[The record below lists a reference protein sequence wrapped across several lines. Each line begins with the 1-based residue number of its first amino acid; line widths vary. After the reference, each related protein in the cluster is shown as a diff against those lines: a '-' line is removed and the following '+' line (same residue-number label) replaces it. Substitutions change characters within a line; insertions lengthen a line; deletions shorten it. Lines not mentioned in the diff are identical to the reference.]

1 MPITPENAA
10 LFLPILYRWLQNHLK
25 EEVEEPEHRL
35 CHSAIKKLREYIQ
48 LNFPIEEGKLQHG
61 TCFVDMEICTLYLTK
76 DPGKTEALGLSFGN
90 IPALGDYGEKRRVG
104 KKRKGH
110 KGPVLDVGSIWVTD
124 LKKNSPAGK
133 CGKVRLRDEILS
145 LNGQLMVGVD
155 ISGAS
160 YLADQCW
167 NGGFIYLI
175 MLRRIKRKAPLPPSN
190 GNNSNS
196 SSNEPKARPTSE
208 PSGKTAQNGK
218 RTRKFGVITRT
229 PPGGKESKGNKGSKS
244 SSRTEQGNG
253 HCTLMEM
260 DGLRPEASST
270 ESKLE
275 DRLQRAD
282 SPFPAGQYRSRLS
295 DGGILDL
302 TSSELSL
309 QEPDLT
315 DLGNSAD
322 PTGAEG
328 SKENCQTLGG
338 GILKYRSRSQGAA
351 ARLES
356 VGEDDE
362 LTVENGDVNYEI
374 AIKYSRGGRKH
385 SLPQHLD
392 TGTRQEYHIVK
403 KSTRSLSAAQVEYPC
418 RLTQPSII
426 SNIVLMKGQGKGLG
440 FSIVGGQDSARGRM
454 GIFVKTIFPNGAAAA
469 DGRLKEGDELLE
481 VNGESLQGLTHQKAI
496 QTFKQLKKG
505 VVTLTVRT
513 RLRSPS
519 LTPCPMPTLLSRSS
533 LPSSSAS
540 AGPPL
545 PGCEDADVST
555 ANRKGPGPKDRI
567 VMEVTLNKEPGVG
580 LGIGV
585 CCLTLENSLP
595 GIYIHSLAPGSV
607 AKMDGRLSRG
617 DQMLE
622 AYSVSLRH
630 AALSEAY
637 AVLSECGPGPVSL
650 IISRHPNP
658 KVSEQEMDEAI
669 ARTTTQRESK
679 DTSSPHTTG
688 NLPKSPS
695 PSVKSKQAEAS
706 SPLSWTMKRFL
717 EPGSRGSINSE
728 IEFPQYFLQDGA
740 SQLPL
745 SETTITGS
753 SDEEPLRPKS
763 GSSSVDECF
772 PSPGIPATKES
783 GICESP
789 RSGNNSPGPINKQRE
804 NATRHVSFSDSP
816 KGPRTSFQRQR
827 RLAFYDGDA
836 SDEDEFSKQ
845 DGARL
850 QGGPRPKGQ
859 RKAEG
864 NCELAIATSPV
875 QGGATNL
882 EREPGTNLHNDSAVA
897 GFRDSSDSAAEHTTD
912 SPFLPVKSFDYAN
925 VPELHPEHQSL
936 KEFREAQLESKRSPK
951 LEHKAVTRV
960 KSLMSIEY
968 HGIPRQK
975 NEEHS
980 ASDRASGRML
990 PHLQKSETQESPLGQ
1005 SHPEAVTLTRNENEL
1020 FGLDLQIHAIPL
1032 RVVITGLRPG
1042 GVAER
1047 ASMGKLVPGDEILAI
1062 NGDPIHGFSY
1072 EEICE
1077 YVGRLPTSIT
1087 LDIQKAVAATNQCAN
1102 LLVSSE
1108 ADEAVQRNPSN
1119 LMIEEERSFANH
1131 QEPLHGGN
1139 PDYVAEGTTL
1149 PSDAKTSATQAD
1161 SSETSYAQDQEPLH
1175 GGNPDYMAE
1184 GTTLPSDAKTSATQA
1199 DSSETSYAQDQEPL
1213 HGGNPDYVA
1222 EGTTLPS
1229 DAKTSATQADSS
1241 ETSYAQDQEPLH
1253 GGNPDYVAEGTTLP
1267 SDAKTSATQADS
1279 SETSYA
1285 QDQEPLHGGNPDYV
1299 AEGTTLPSDAKTSAT
1314 QADSSETS
1322 YAQDQE
1328 PLHRGNPDY
1337 VAEGTTSPSDA
1348 KTSAIQADSSET
1360 SYAQDTVVPLR
1371 DMDDFL
1377 GKTPS
1382 SDEKDAAK
1390 GLFIGD
1396 RCACEDADGRGEDS
1410 CSHSGTDIIKND
1422 LPGRT
1427 LNDATNTQEILGFS
1441 VLDSINTSK
1450 IFTVNQT
1457 RLSNYSRNFSSLN
1470 KDTLAGMESK
1480 VHTDPKSMY
1489 ATAEDS
1495 SSDTESVAETPRAS
1509 PSQPACD
1516 NPLETHKAVESD
1528 EERVELCCLSSEQ
1541 QQFPQEQLVPPTS
1554 KVFRHPPECSP
1565 SNGVLQTEI
1574 KAEIGSLEESSG
1586 AALLEKPHSPRHF
1599 GTEQVALSTAFP
1611 SPSQVSPSGIDRLDH
1626 SGAVCSVHD
1635 NGPLRGG
1642 QRISMEGKES
1652 LVGACEASKRDAQD
1666 MHLCITKTINGWDCN
1681 LLDKDQPD
1689 KKEPLHTENDLAAD
1703 DGSHAAGCS
1712 SALTKKGTSDSGHLN
1727 KPDSHPVN
1735 CTSQRTVNSPKSPL
1749 LTKSKDLS
1757 KAAAAAAHELP
1768 GKSEKANAS
1777 KCPNVKTQSPG
1788 QCKMSTVVAQSPSS
1802 SKKLHHETRG
1812 IPQKSIAETLSNNQR
1827 NKPGPKLKGLIIKS
1841 KPKTQLDAPSAAP
1854 AKTGSPDSKKSPLP
1868 FQSSPRLL
1876 PKKGTSLHNLATHLE
1891 PPSRSLSMGSR
1902 ILQQDEENKPCL
1914 AVPPE
1919 LPLPLPNGDRSSVK
1933 AKKDKS
1939 ISSLELGDSG
1949 TAENPAEE
1957 KDAEVTDQRGT
1968 SDEYHTRENPSQII
1982 TDSETTVLSN
1992 RTENHGLSTSL
2003 LNRNGREI
2011 KPLGLDNP
2019 EPFKKESSSCLCS
2032 PTQQRQPGQEI
2043 QRTFIE
2049 VRLSSSSF
2057 PPSSLI
2063 PELPLREEEGHTRL
2077 ASQPENNVQNIE
2089 EENNNALKPVTR
2101 TYSVPAQLSNHLR
2114 EDSHVMDSPTHC
2126 VQDILS
2132 NVSCEKHPH
2141 SEMGMLKMVHLS
2153 LMNGTKDGTET
2164 PLSAPKSNH
2173 QELPLTNSSSRIADK
2188 LKTCRRNYY
2197 YYELNWPHDPIS
2209 SFSVKQ
2215 RIKSFENLANFDR
2228 PLVKAIDIPSTSLGS
2243 KLPVGRRLS
2252 GGTSAVS
2259 ASNINDPVQALR
2271 RSLSSHCESETPAP
2285 AQMTKSSTSVALM
2298 QLQQNPS
2305 ENSKDDAHHLEKGER
2320 CGALGGPN
2328 CLMPSTPTVR
2338 RSRASGGHIRH
2349 APLCRS
2355 KIRELRALS
2364 MPDLDKLCSEDFSVE
2379 SAPSHFKTELEVAPA
2394 ARPLGLP
2401 IETES
2406 SLNECP
2412 GPSSLVSASRQH
2424 SKESSPWNSSCGT
2437 PGSASD
2443 DEMLQHDTDPNKTH
2457 SGKSWSI
2464 SLDQLLVST
2473 LDQQKLQS
2481 VLSSVTTKCDLLSLL
2496 REAKAQAESKED
2508 ILFVVLNKEEGSGLG
2523 FSVAGGVDLEQKSI
2537 IVHRVFSKGVASQ
2550 EGIIRRGDHI
2560 LSINGICLAGS
2571 VHGDVLNALHQARLH
2586 KYAVVVI
2593 KKERGGQ
2600 KLSPAR
2606 SETSTP
2612 GRKSLG
2618 TATVGSPAGTNGELG
2633 EAICVELLKTSAGLG
2648 FSLDGGKASISGDRP
2663 LLIKRIFKGGAAEQA
2678 GKLEAGDEI
2687 LAIGG
2692 KSLLGLMHYDAWNL
2706 IKSVPEGPVQLLIR
2720 KHQPPV

>member
-374 AIKYSRGGRKH
+374 AMKYSRGGRKH

-717 EPGSRGSINSE
+717 EPGSRQGSINSE

-1102 LLVSSE
+1102 LLASSE

-1175 GGNPDYMAE
+1175 G
-1184 GTTLPSDAKTSATQA
+1184 
-1199 DSSETSYAQDQEPL
+1199 
-1213 HGGNPDYVA
+1213 
-1222 EGTTLPS
+1222 
-1229 DAKTSATQADSS
+1229 
-1241 ETSYAQDQEPLH
+1241 
-1253 GGNPDYVAEGTTLP
+1253 
-1267 SDAKTSATQADS
+1267 
-1279 SETSYA
+1279 
-1285 QDQEPLHGGNPDYV
+1285 
-1299 AEGTTLPSDAKTSAT
+1299 
-1314 QADSSETS
+1314 
-1322 YAQDQE
+1322 
-1328 PLHRGNPDY
+1328 GNPDY

-2271 RSLSSHCESETPAP
+2271 RSLSSYCESETPAP

-2349 APLCRS
+2349 APLRRS

-2401 IETES
+2401 SETES

-2571 VHGDVLNALHQARLH
+2571 VHGDVLSALHQARLH

>member
-1 MPITPENAA
+1 MPITPENAV

-61 TCFVDMEICTLYLTK
+61 TYFVDMEICTLYLTK

-104 KKRKGH
+104 RKRKGH

-229 PPGGKESKGNKGSKS
+229 PPGGKESKGNKSGKG

-260 DGLRPEASST
+260 DGLHPEASST

-275 DRLQRAD
+275 DRLQKAD
-282 SPFPAGQYRSRLS
+282 SLFPAGQYRSRLS

-315 DLGNSAD
+315 DPDNPAD

-328 SKENCQTLGG
+328 SKENCQSPTLGS

-351 ARLES
+351 TRLES

-374 AIKYSRGGRKH
+374 AMKYSRGGRKH

-403 KSTRSLSAAQVEYPC
+403 KSTRSLSAAQVEYPW

-481 VNGESLQGLTHQKAI
+481 VNGESLQGLTHQEAI

-519 LTPCPMPTLLSRSS
+519 LTPCPTPTLLSRSS
-533 LPSSSAS
+533 SPSSTAS

-545 PGCEDADVST
+545 PGCEDGDVSP

-617 DQMLE
+617 DQILE
-622 AYSVSLRH
+622 ADSVSLRH

-637 AVLSECGPGPVSL
+637 AILSECGPGPVSL

-669 ARTTTQRESK
+669 ARTTQRESK
-679 DTSSPHTTG
+679 DASSPYPTG

-695 PSVKSKQAEAS
+695 PSVKSKQTEAS

-717 EPGSRGSINSE
+717 EPGSRQGSINSE
-728 IEFPQYFLQDGA
+728 TEFSQYFLQDGA
-740 SQLPL
+740 SQLSL

-763 GSSSVDECF
+763 GSSSLDECF

-783 GICESP
+783 GICDSP
-789 RSGNNSPGPINKQRE
+789 SSGNNSPFNKQRE
-804 NATRHVSFSDSP
+804 NTTRHVSFSDSP

-850 QGGPRPKGQ
+850 QRGPKPKGQ

-875 QGGATNL
+875 KGGATNP
-882 EREPGTNLHNDSAVA
+882 ERDPGTNLHNDSAVA
-897 GFRDSSDSAAEHTTD
+897 GFRDPSDSTAEHAAD
-912 SPFLPVKSFDYAN
+912 SPFLPVKSFDYASL
-925 VPELHPEHQSL
+925 PELHPGHLSL

-975 NEEHS
+975 NEDHS
-980 ASDRASGRML
+980 ASSRASGRMI
-990 PHLQKSETQESPLGQ
+990 PHLRKSETQESPLGQ
-1005 SHPEAVTLTRNENEL
+1005 SHPEAVTLTRNENES
-1020 FGLDLQIHAIPL
+1020 FGLDLEIHAIPL

-1042 GVAER
+1042 GAAER

-1062 NGDPIHGFSY
+1062 NGVPIHGFSY
-1072 EEICE
+1072 EEVCQ
-1077 YVGRLPTSIT
+1077 YVRGLPTSIT
-1087 LDIQKAVAATNQCAN
+1087 LDIQKAVAATNRFAN

-1119 LMIEEERSFANH
+1119 ILMIEEERSFANH

-1139 PDYVAEGTTL
+1139 PDYVAEGTAL
-1149 PSDAKTSATQAD
+1149 PSDAKTNAAPAD
-1161 SSETSYAQDQEPLH
+1161 SFESSYAQD
-1175 GGNPDYMAE
+1175 
-1184 GTTLPSDAKTSATQA
+1184 S
-1199 DSSETSYAQDQEPL
+1199 
-1213 HGGNPDYVA
+1213 
-1222 EGTTLPS
+1222 
-1229 DAKTSATQADSS
+1229 
-1241 ETSYAQDQEPLH
+1241 
-1253 GGNPDYVAEGTTLP
+1253 
-1267 SDAKTSATQADS
+1267 
-1279 SETSYA
+1279 
-1285 QDQEPLHGGNPDYV
+1285 
-1299 AEGTTLPSDAKTSAT
+1299 
-1314 QADSSETS
+1314 
-1322 YAQDQE
+1322 
-1328 PLHRGNPDY
+1328 
-1337 VAEGTTSPSDA
+1337 
-1348 KTSAIQADSSET
+1348 
-1360 SYAQDTVVPLR
+1360 TVVPLR
-1371 DMDDFL
+1371 DTDDFL

-1382 SDEKDAAK
+1382 SDEQDAK
-1390 GLFIGD
+1390 CSFIRD
-1396 RCACEDADGRGEDS
+1396 RCAREDADGRGEDS
-1410 CSHSGTDIIKND
+1410 CSHSGADIMKND

-1427 LNDATNTQEILGFS
+1427 LNDATNTQEMLGFS

-1480 VHTDPKSMY
+1480 VNTVPKSMY

-1541 QQFPQEQLVPPTS
+1541 QEFPQEQLVPPTP

-1565 SNGVLQTEI
+1565 SSGVLQTEI
-1574 KAEIGSLEESSG
+1574 KAEIGSLEGSSG
-1586 AALLEKPHSPRHF
+1586 TALLEKPHSPRHF
-1599 GTEQVALSTAFP
+1599 GAEQVAPSTAFP
-1611 SPSQVSPSGIDRLDH
+1611 SSSQVSPSGIDRLDH
-1626 SGAVCSVHD
+1626 SGAVCSFHD
-1635 NGPLRGG
+1635 DGPLRRGE
-1642 QRISMEGKES
+1642 RISMGSKER
-1652 LVGACEASKRDAQD
+1652 LAGACEATKRDAQD
-1666 MHLCITKTINGWDCN
+1666 MHLCMAKTINGWDCN
-1681 LLDKDQPD
+1681 LLDKDQSNM
-1689 KKEPLHTENDLAAD
+1689 KEPLHTENDLAAD
-1703 DGSHAAGCS
+1703 DGSHTAGCN
-1712 SALTKKGTSDSGHLN
+1712 SAPTKKGTSDVSHLN
-1727 KPDSHPVN
+1727 KPDSPPVN

-1757 KAAAAAAHELP
+1757 KAAAAHELP

-1777 KCPNVKTQSPG
+1777 KCPNVKIQSSG
-1788 QCKMSTVVAQSPSS
+1788 QCKVSTVVPHSPSS

-1841 KPKTQLDAPSAAP
+1841 KSKTQSDAPSAAP
-1854 AKTGSPDSKKSPLP
+1854 AKTGSPDPKKASLP

-1902 ILQQDEENKPCL
+1902 ILQQDEENKPCS

-1919 LPLPLPNGDRSSVK
+1919 SPLPLSNGDRSSVK
-1933 AKKDKS
+1933 ARKDKPM
-1939 ISSLELGDSG
+1939 SSLELGDSG
-1949 TAENPAEE
+1949 TEENPAEE
-1957 KDAEVTDQRGT
+1957 KDAEVTGQVVLNNDTRGT
-1968 SDEYHTRENPSQII
+1968 SDQHHTRENPSQIN
-1982 TDSETTVLSN
+1982 TDSETTLLSN
-1992 RTENHGLSTSL
+1992 RTENRGL
-2003 LNRNGREI
+2003 LNHDGCEI
-2011 KPLGLDNP
+2011 KPSGLDNP
-2019 EPFKKESSSCLCS
+2019 EPFKKESSSLLCS
-2032 PTQQRQPGQEI
+2032 PTQQPQPGQEI

-2057 PPSSLI
+2057 PPPSLV
-2063 PELPLREEEGHTRL
+2063 PELPLEKEEGHARF
-2077 ASQPENNVQNIE
+2077 ASKPESNVQNIRQSTAE
-2089 EENNNALKPVTR
+2089 EENMHNALKPVTR
-2101 TYSVPAQLSNHLR
+2101 TYSVPTQLSNHLR

-2132 NVSCEKHPH
+2132 NVSGEKYPP
-2141 SEMGMLKMVHLS
+2141 SELGMLKIVHLS
-2153 LMNGTKDGTET
+2153 LMNGTKDGIET
-2164 PLSAPKSNH
+2164 PHSAPKSNS
-2173 QELPLTNSSSRIADK
+2173 QELPSTNSSSSRIADK

-2197 YYELNWPHDPIS
+2197 YYELNWPHDPVS

-2228 PLVKAIDIPSTSLGS
+2228 PLVKAIDIHSTSFGS
-2243 KLPVGRRLS
+2243 KLPIGRRLS

-2271 RSLSSHCESETPAP
+2271 RSLSSYCESETPAP
-2285 AQMTKSSTSVALM
+2285 AHMTKSSTSAALM
-2298 QLQQNPS
+2298 QLPQNPS
-2305 ENSKDDAHHLEKGER
+2305 ENSKEDAYCLEKGER
-2320 CGALGGPN
+2320 CGALAGPN
-2328 CLMPSTPTVR
+2328 CLPPSTPTVR

-2349 APLCRS
+2349 APLSRS

-2412 GPSSLVSASRQH
+2412 GLSSLVSASRQH
-2424 SKESSPWNSSCGT
+2424 SKDSSPWNSSCGT

-2443 DEMLQHDTDPNKTH
+2443 DEVLQHDADPNKTH

-2481 VLSSVTTKCDLLSLL
+2481 VLSSVTTKCDLPSLL

-2508 ILFVVLNKEEGSGLG
+2508 VLFVVLNKEEGSGLG

-2593 KKERGGQ
+2593 KKERGGE
-2600 KLSPAR
+2600 KLSPAG

-2612 GRKSLG
+2612 GRKSLV
-2618 TATVGSPAGTNGELG
+2618 TATVGRATGTNGELG

-2692 KSLLGLMHYDAWNL
+2692 KSLLGLMHYDAWNI

>member
-1 MPITPENAA
+1 MPITPENAV

-104 KKRKGH
+104 RKRKGH

-229 PPGGKESKGNKGSKS
+229 PPGGKESKGNKSGKG

-260 DGLRPEASST
+260 DGLHPEASST

-275 DRLQRAD
+275 DRLQKAD

-315 DLGNSAD
+315 DPDNPAD

-328 SKENCQTLGG
+328 SKENCQSPTLGS

-351 ARLES
+351 TRLES

-374 AIKYSRGGRKH
+374 AMKYSRGGRKH

-403 KSTRSLSAAQVEYPC
+403 KSTRSLSAAQVEYPW

-481 VNGESLQGLTHQKAI
+481 VNGESLQGLTHQEAI

-519 LTPCPMPTLLSRSS
+519 LTPCPTPTLLSRSS
-533 LPSSSAS
+533 SPSSTAS

-545 PGCEDADVST
+545 PGCEDGDVSP

-617 DQMLE
+617 DQILE
-622 AYSVSLRH
+622 ADSVSLRH

-637 AVLSECGPGPVSL
+637 AILSECGPGPVSL

-669 ARTTTQRESK
+669 ARTTQRESK
-679 DTSSPHTTG
+679 DASSPHTTG

-695 PSVKSKQAEAS
+695 PSVKSKQTEAS

-728 IEFPQYFLQDGA
+728 TEFSQYFLQDGA
-740 SQLPL
+740 SQLSL

-763 GSSSVDECF
+763 GSSSLDECF

-783 GICESP
+783 GICDSP
-789 RSGNNSPGPINKQRE
+789 SSGNNSPGPFNKQRE
-804 NATRHVSFSDSP
+804 NTTRHVSFSDSP

-850 QGGPRPKGQ
+850 QRGPRPKGQ

-875 QGGATNL
+875 KGGATNP
-882 EREPGTNLHNDSAVA
+882 ERDPGTNLHNDSAVA
-897 GFRDSSDSAAEHTTD
+897 GFRDLSDNAAEQAAD
-912 SPFLPVKSFDYAN
+912 SPFLPVKSFDYASL
-925 VPELHPEHQSL
+925 PELHPGHLSL

-975 NEEHS
+975 NEDHS
-980 ASDRASGRML
+980 ASSRASGRMI
-990 PHLQKSETQESPLGQ
+990 PHLRKSETQESPLGQ
-1005 SHPEAVTLTRNENEL
+1005 SHPEAVTLTRNENES
-1020 FGLDLQIHAIPL
+1020 FGLDLEIHAIPL

-1042 GVAER
+1042 GAAER
-1047 ASMGKLVPGDEILAI
+1047 ASMGKLAPGDEILAI
-1062 NGDPIHGFSY
+1062 NGVPIHGFSY
-1072 EEICE
+1072 EEVCQ
-1077 YVGRLPTSIT
+1077 YVRGLPTSIT
-1087 LDIQKAVAATNQCAN
+1087 LDIQKAVAATNRFAN

-1119 LMIEEERSFANH
+1119 ILMIEEERSFANH

-1139 PDYVAEGTTL
+1139 PDYVAEGTAL
-1149 PSDAKTSATQAD
+1149 PSDAKTNAAPAD
-1161 SSETSYAQDQEPLH
+1161 SFESSYAQD
-1175 GGNPDYMAE
+1175 
-1184 GTTLPSDAKTSATQA
+1184 S
-1199 DSSETSYAQDQEPL
+1199 
-1213 HGGNPDYVA
+1213 
-1222 EGTTLPS
+1222 
-1229 DAKTSATQADSS
+1229 
-1241 ETSYAQDQEPLH
+1241 
-1253 GGNPDYVAEGTTLP
+1253 
-1267 SDAKTSATQADS
+1267 
-1279 SETSYA
+1279 
-1285 QDQEPLHGGNPDYV
+1285 
-1299 AEGTTLPSDAKTSAT
+1299 
-1314 QADSSETS
+1314 
-1322 YAQDQE
+1322 
-1328 PLHRGNPDY
+1328 
-1337 VAEGTTSPSDA
+1337 
-1348 KTSAIQADSSET
+1348 
-1360 SYAQDTVVPLR
+1360 TVVPLR
-1371 DMDDFL
+1371 DTDDFL

-1382 SDEKDAAK
+1382 SDEKDAK
-1390 GLFIGD
+1390 CSFIRD
-1396 RCACEDADGRGEDS
+1396 RCVREDADGRGEDS
-1410 CSHSGTDIIKND
+1410 CSHSGADIMKND
-1422 LPGRT
+1422 LPGRA

-1480 VHTDPKSMY
+1480 VNTVPKSMY

-1509 PSQPACD
+1509 PSQPTCD

-1541 QQFPQEQLVPPTS
+1541 QQFPQEQLVPPTP
-1554 KVFRHPPECSP
+1554 KVFRHPPERSP

-1574 KAEIGSLEESSG
+1574 QAEIGSLEGSSG
-1586 AALLEKPHSPRHF
+1586 TALLEKPHSPRHF
-1599 GTEQVALSTAFP
+1599 GAEQVAPSTAFP

-1626 SGAVCSVHD
+1626 SSAVCSFHD
-1635 NGPLRGG
+1635 DGPLRRGE
-1642 QRISMEGKES
+1642 RISMESKER
-1652 LVGACEASKRDAQD
+1652 LAGACEATKRDAQD
-1666 MHLCITKTINGWDCN
+1666 MHLCMTKTINGWDCN
-1681 LLDKDQPD
+1681 LLDKDQSNM
-1689 KKEPLHTENDLAAD
+1689 KEPLHTENNLAAD
-1703 DGSHAAGCS
+1703 DGSHTAGCN
-1712 SALTKKGTSDSGHLN
+1712 SAPTKKGTGDSGHLN
-1727 KPDSHPVN
+1727 KPDSPPVN

-1757 KAAAAAAHELP
+1757 KAAAAHELP

-1777 KCPNVKTQSPG
+1777 KCPNVKIQSSG
-1788 QCKMSTVVAQSPSS
+1788 QCKVSTVVPHSPSS

-1841 KPKTQLDAPSAAP
+1841 KSKTQSDVPSAAP
-1854 AKTGSPDSKKSPLP
+1854 AKTGSPDPKKASLP

-1902 ILQQDEENKPCL
+1902 ILQQDEENKPCS

-1919 LPLPLPNGDRSSVK
+1919 SPLPLSNGDRSSVK
-1933 AKKDKS
+1933 ARKDKP

-1957 KDAEVTDQRGT
+1957 KDAEVTGQVVLNNDTRGT
-1968 SDEYHTRENPSQII
+1968 SDQHHTRENPSQIN
-1982 TDSETTVLSN
+1982 TDSETTLLSN
-1992 RTENHGLSTSL
+1992 RTENRGL
-2003 LNRNGREI
+2003 LNRDGCEI
-2011 KPLGLDNP
+2011 KLSGLDNP
-2019 EPFKKESSSCLCS
+2019 EPFKKESLSLLCS
-2032 PTQQRQPGQEI
+2032 PTQQPQPGQEI

-2057 PPSSLI
+2057 PPPSLV
-2063 PELPLREEEGHTRL
+2063 PELPLEKEEGHARL
-2077 ASQPENNVQNIE
+2077 ASKPESNVQNIRQSTVE
-2089 EENNNALKPVTR
+2089 EENMHNALKPVTR
-2101 TYSVPAQLSNHLR
+2101 TYSVPTQLSNHLR

-2132 NVSCEKHPH
+2132 NVSGEKYPH
-2141 SEMGMLKMVHLS
+2141 SELGMLKIVHLS
-2153 LMNGTKDGTET
+2153 LMNGTKDGIET
-2164 PLSAPKSNH
+2164 PHSAPKSNS
-2173 QELPLTNSSSRIADK
+2173 QELPSTNSSSSRIADK

-2197 YYELNWPHDPIS
+2197 YYELNWPHDPVS

-2228 PLVKAIDIPSTSLGS
+2228 PLVKAIDIHSTSFGS
-2243 KLPVGRRLS
+2243 KLPIGRRLS

-2271 RSLSSHCESETPAP
+2271 RSLSSYCESETPAP
-2285 AQMTKSSTSVALM
+2285 AQMTKSSTSAALM
-2298 QLQQNPS
+2298 QLPQNPS
-2305 ENSKDDAHHLEKGER
+2305 ENSRDDAHRLEKGER

-2328 CLMPSTPTVR
+2328 CLPPSTPTVR

-2349 APLCRS
+2349 APLSRS

-2394 ARPLGLP
+2394 ARPLGFP

-2412 GPSSLVSASRQH
+2412 GLSSLVSASRQH

-2443 DEMLQHDTDPNKTH
+2443 DEVLQHDADPNKTH

-2481 VLSSVTTKCDLLSLL
+2481 VLSSVTTKCDLPSLL

-2508 ILFVVLNKEEGSGLG
+2508 VLFVVLNKEEGSGLG

-2571 VHGDVLNALHQARLH
+2571 VHGDVLNAVHQARLH

-2593 KKERGGQ
+2593 KKERGGE
-2600 KLSPAR
+2600 KLSPAG

-2612 GRKSLG
+2612 GRKSLV
-2618 TATVGSPAGTNGELG
+2618 TATVGRATGTNGELG

-2692 KSLLGLMHYDAWNL
+2692 KSLLGLMHYDAWNI

>member
-1 MPITPENAA
+1 MPITPENAV

-104 KKRKGH
+104 RKRKGH

-229 PPGGKESKGNKGSKS
+229 PPGGKESKGNKSGKG

-260 DGLRPEASST
+260 DGLHPEASST

-275 DRLQRAD
+275 DRLQKAD

-309 QEPDLT
+309 QREGCRIWKMTMMKGTDGLGIQITGGRGSKRSPHAIIIARVEEGGSAHRDGRLKVGDELLMINGHSLVGLSHQDAVALLRSAEGLVYLVVASREGAEEDFLSYPSTSLPDLISTCSAQDATPWT
-315 DLGNSAD
+315 DN
-322 PTGAEG
+322 
-328 SKENCQTLGG
+328 KENEEPEEEEEEDKGKTLVPEV
-338 GILKYRSRSQGAA
+338 LEPVRAA
-351 ARLES
+351 TRLES

-374 AIKYSRGGRKH
+374 AMKYSRGGRKH

-403 KSTRSLSAAQVEYPC
+403 KSTRSLSAAQVEYPW

-481 VNGESLQGLTHQKAI
+481 VNGESLQGLTHQEAI

-519 LTPCPMPTLLSRSS
+519 LTPCPTPTLLSRSS
-533 LPSSSAS
+533 SPSSTAS

-545 PGCEDADVST
+545 PGCEDGDVSP

-617 DQMLE
+617 DQILE
-622 AYSVSLRH
+622 ADSVSLRH

-637 AVLSECGPGPVSL
+637 AILSECGPGPVSL

-658 KVSEQEMDEAI
+658 KVRRHAAWAI
-669 ARTTTQRESK
+669 TV
-679 DTSSPHTTG
+679 PH
-688 NLPKSPS
+688 LYYP
-695 PSVKSKQAEAS
+695 Q
-706 SPLSWTMKRFL
+706 M
-717 EPGSRGSINSE
+717 SE
-728 IEFPQYFLQDGA
+728 IGAHLQNHN
-740 SQLPL
+740 LMH
-745 SETTITGS
+745 S
-753 SDEEPLRPKS
+753 SL
-763 GSSSVDECF
+763 
-772 PSPGIPATKES
+772 ATKES
-783 GICESP
+783 GICDSP
-789 RSGNNSPGPINKQRE
+789 SSGNNSPGPFNKQRE
-804 NATRHVSFSDSP
+804 NTTRHVSFSDSP

-850 QGGPRPKGQ
+850 QRGPRPKGQ

-875 QGGATNL
+875 KGGATNP
-882 EREPGTNLHNDSAVA
+882 ERDPGTNLHNDSAVA
-897 GFRDSSDSAAEHTTD
+897 GFRDLSDNAAEQAAD
-912 SPFLPVKSFDYAN
+912 SPFLPVKSFDYASL
-925 VPELHPEHQSL
+925 PELHPGHLSL

-975 NEEHS
+975 NEDHS
-980 ASDRASGRML
+980 ASSR
-990 PHLQKSETQESPLGQ
+990 
-1005 SHPEAVTLTRNENEL
+1005 SHPEAVTLTRNENES
-1020 FGLDLQIHAIPL
+1020 FGLDLEIHAIPL

-1042 GVAER
+1042 GAAER
-1047 ASMGKLVPGDEILAI
+1047 VLALNFPCFLHFLIGYCVKPSTIL
-1062 NGDPIHGFSY
+1062 
-1072 EEICE
+1072 
-1077 YVGRLPTSIT
+1077 
-1087 LDIQKAVAATNQCAN
+1087 Q
-1102 LLVSSE
+1102 
-1108 ADEAVQRNPSN
+1108 
-1119 LMIEEERSFANH
+1119 SFANH

-1139 PDYVAEGTTL
+1139 PDYVAEGTAL
-1149 PSDAKTSATQAD
+1149 PSDAKTNAAPAD
-1161 SSETSYAQDQEPLH
+1161 SFESSYAQD
-1175 GGNPDYMAE
+1175 
-1184 GTTLPSDAKTSATQA
+1184 S
-1199 DSSETSYAQDQEPL
+1199 
-1213 HGGNPDYVA
+1213 
-1222 EGTTLPS
+1222 
-1229 DAKTSATQADSS
+1229 
-1241 ETSYAQDQEPLH
+1241 
-1253 GGNPDYVAEGTTLP
+1253 
-1267 SDAKTSATQADS
+1267 
-1279 SETSYA
+1279 
-1285 QDQEPLHGGNPDYV
+1285 
-1299 AEGTTLPSDAKTSAT
+1299 
-1314 QADSSETS
+1314 
-1322 YAQDQE
+1322 
-1328 PLHRGNPDY
+1328 
-1337 VAEGTTSPSDA
+1337 
-1348 KTSAIQADSSET
+1348 
-1360 SYAQDTVVPLR
+1360 TVVPLR
-1371 DMDDFL
+1371 DTDDFL

-1382 SDEKDAAK
+1382 SDEKDAK
-1390 GLFIGD
+1390 CSFIRD
-1396 RCACEDADGRGEDS
+1396 RCVREDADGRGEDS
-1410 CSHSGTDIIKND
+1410 CSHSGADIMKND
-1422 LPGRT
+1422 LPGRA

-1480 VHTDPKSMY
+1480 VNTVPKSMY

-1509 PSQPACD
+1509 PSQPTCD

-1541 QQFPQEQLVPPTS
+1541 QQFPQEQLVPPTP
-1554 KVFRHPPECSP
+1554 KVFRHPPERSP

-1574 KAEIGSLEESSG
+1574 QAEIGSLEGSSG
-1586 AALLEKPHSPRHF
+1586 TALLEKPHSPRHF
-1599 GTEQVALSTAFP
+1599 GAEQVAPSTAFP

-1626 SGAVCSVHD
+1626 SSAVCSFHD
-1635 NGPLRGG
+1635 DGPLRRGE
-1642 QRISMEGKES
+1642 RISMESKER
-1652 LVGACEASKRDAQD
+1652 LAGACEATKRDAQD
-1666 MHLCITKTINGWDCN
+1666 MHLCMTKTINGWDCN
-1681 LLDKDQPD
+1681 LLDKDQSNM
-1689 KKEPLHTENDLAAD
+1689 KEPLHTENNLAAD
-1703 DGSHAAGCS
+1703 DGSHTAGCN
-1712 SALTKKGTSDSGHLN
+1712 SAPTKKGTGDSGHLN
-1727 KPDSHPVN
+1727 KPDSPPVN

-1757 KAAAAAAHELP
+1757 KAAAAHELP

-1777 KCPNVKTQSPG
+1777 KCPNVKIQSSG
-1788 QCKMSTVVAQSPSS
+1788 QCKVSTVVPHSPSS

-1841 KPKTQLDAPSAAP
+1841 KSKTQSDVPSAAP
-1854 AKTGSPDSKKSPLP
+1854 AKTGSPDPKKASLP

-1902 ILQQDEENKPCL
+1902 ILQQDEENKPCS

-1919 LPLPLPNGDRSSVK
+1919 SPLPLSNGDRSSVK
-1933 AKKDKS
+1933 ARKDKP

-1957 KDAEVTDQRGT
+1957 KDAEVTGQVVLNNDTRGT
-1968 SDEYHTRENPSQII
+1968 SDQHHTRENPSQIN
-1982 TDSETTVLSN
+1982 TDSETTLLSN
-1992 RTENHGLSTSL
+1992 RTENRGL
-2003 LNRNGREI
+2003 LNRDGCEI
-2011 KPLGLDNP
+2011 KLSGLDNP
-2019 EPFKKESSSCLCS
+2019 EPFKKESLSLLCS
-2032 PTQQRQPGQEI
+2032 PTQQPQPGQEI

-2057 PPSSLI
+2057 PPPSLV
-2063 PELPLREEEGHTRL
+2063 PELPLEKEEGHARL
-2077 ASQPENNVQNIE
+2077 ASKPESNVQNIRQSTVE
-2089 EENNNALKPVTR
+2089 EENMHNALKPVTR
-2101 TYSVPAQLSNHLR
+2101 TYSVPTQLSNHLR

-2132 NVSCEKHPH
+2132 NVSGEKYPH
-2141 SEMGMLKMVHLS
+2141 SELGMLKIVHLS
-2153 LMNGTKDGTET
+2153 LMNGTKDGIET
-2164 PLSAPKSNH
+2164 PHSAPKSNS
-2173 QELPLTNSSSRIADK
+2173 QELPSTNSSSSRIADK

-2197 YYELNWPHDPIS
+2197 YYELNWPHDPVS

-2228 PLVKAIDIPSTSLGS
+2228 PLVKAIDIHSTSFGS
-2243 KLPVGRRLS
+2243 KLPIGRRLS

-2271 RSLSSHCESETPAP
+2271 RSLSSYCESETPAP
-2285 AQMTKSSTSVALM
+2285 AQMTKSSTSAALM
-2298 QLQQNPS
+2298 QLPQNPS
-2305 ENSKDDAHHLEKGER
+2305 ENSRDDAHRLEKGER

-2328 CLMPSTPTVR
+2328 CLPPSTPTVR

-2349 APLCRS
+2349 APLSRS

-2394 ARPLGLP
+2394 ARPLGFP

-2412 GPSSLVSASRQH
+2412 GLSSLVSASRQH

-2443 DEMLQHDTDPNKTH
+2443 DEVLQHDADPNKTH

-2481 VLSSVTTKCDLLSLL
+2481 VLSSVTTKCDLPSLL

-2508 ILFVVLNKEEGSGLG
+2508 VLFVVLNKEEGSGLG

-2571 VHGDVLNALHQARLH
+2571 VHGDVLNAVHQARLH

-2593 KKERGGQ
+2593 KKERGGE
-2600 KLSPAR
+2600 KLSPAG

-2612 GRKSLG
+2612 GRKSLV
-2618 TATVGSPAGTNGELG
+2618 TATVGRATGTNGELG

-2692 KSLLGLMHYDAWNL
+2692 KSLLGLMHYDAWNI

>member
-309 QEPDLT
+309 QEGAEEDFLSYPSTSLPDLISTCSAQDAAPWTDNKENEEPEEEEEEEDKGKILVPEVLEPEPDLT

-374 AIKYSRGGRKH
+374 AMKYSRGGRKH

-717 EPGSRGSINSE
+717 EPGSRQGSINSE

-1102 LLVSSE
+1102 LLASSE

-1175 GGNPDYMAE
+1175 G
-1184 GTTLPSDAKTSATQA
+1184 
-1199 DSSETSYAQDQEPL
+1199 
-1213 HGGNPDYVA
+1213 
-1222 EGTTLPS
+1222 
-1229 DAKTSATQADSS
+1229 
-1241 ETSYAQDQEPLH
+1241 
-1253 GGNPDYVAEGTTLP
+1253 
-1267 SDAKTSATQADS
+1267 
-1279 SETSYA
+1279 
-1285 QDQEPLHGGNPDYV
+1285 
-1299 AEGTTLPSDAKTSAT
+1299 
-1314 QADSSETS
+1314 
-1322 YAQDQE
+1322 
-1328 PLHRGNPDY
+1328 GNPDY

-2271 RSLSSHCESETPAP
+2271 RSLSSYCESETPAP

-2349 APLCRS
+2349 APLRRS

-2401 IETES
+2401 SETES

-2571 VHGDVLNALHQARLH
+2571 VHGDVLSALHQARLH

>member
-1 MPITPENAA
+1 MPITPENAV

-61 TCFVDMEICTLYLTK
+61 TYFVDMEICTLYLTK

-104 KKRKGH
+104 RKRKGH

-229 PPGGKESKGNKGSKS
+229 PPGGKESKGNKSGKG

-260 DGLRPEASST
+260 DGLHPEASST

-275 DRLQRAD
+275 DRLQKAD
-282 SPFPAGQYRSRLS
+282 SLFPAGQYRSRLS

-309 QEPDLT
+309 QREGCRIWKMTMMKGTDGLGIQITGGRGSKRSPHAIIIARVEEGGSAHRDGRLKVGDELLMINGHSLVGLSHQDAVALLRSAEGLVYLVVASREGAEEDFLSYPSTSLPDLISTCSAQDATPWTDNKENEEPEEEEEEDKGKTLVPEVLEPEPDLT
-315 DLGNSAD
+315 DPDNPAD

-328 SKENCQTLGG
+328 SKENCQSPTLGS

-351 ARLES
+351 TRLES

-374 AIKYSRGGRKH
+374 AMKYSRGGRKH

-403 KSTRSLSAAQVEYPC
+403 KSTRSLSAAQVEYPW

-481 VNGESLQGLTHQKAI
+481 VNGESLQGLTHQEAI

-519 LTPCPMPTLLSRSS
+519 LTPCPTPTLLSRSS
-533 LPSSSAS
+533 SPSSTAS

-545 PGCEDADVST
+545 PGCEDGDVSP

-617 DQMLE
+617 DQILE
-622 AYSVSLRH
+622 ADSVSLRH

-637 AVLSECGPGPVSL
+637 AILSECGPGPVSL

-669 ARTTTQRESK
+669 ARTTQRESK
-679 DTSSPHTTG
+679 DASSPYPTG

-695 PSVKSKQAEAS
+695 PSVKSKQTEAS

-728 IEFPQYFLQDGA
+728 TEFSQYFLQDGA
-740 SQLPL
+740 SQLSL

-763 GSSSVDECF
+763 GSSSLDECF

-783 GICESP
+783 GICDSP
-789 RSGNNSPGPINKQRE
+789 SSGNNSPFNKQRE
-804 NATRHVSFSDSP
+804 NTTRHVSFSDSP

-850 QGGPRPKGQ
+850 QRGPKPKGQ

-875 QGGATNL
+875 KGGATNP
-882 EREPGTNLHNDSAVA
+882 ERDPGTNLHNDSAVA
-897 GFRDSSDSAAEHTTD
+897 GFRDPSDSTAEHAAD
-912 SPFLPVKSFDYAN
+912 SPFLPVKSFDYASL
-925 VPELHPEHQSL
+925 PELHPGHLSL

-975 NEEHS
+975 NEDHS
-980 ASDRASGRML
+980 ASSRASGRMI
-990 PHLQKSETQESPLGQ
+990 PHLRKSETQESPLGQ
-1005 SHPEAVTLTRNENEL
+1005 SHPEAVTLTRNENES
-1020 FGLDLQIHAIPL
+1020 FGLDLEIHAIPL

-1042 GVAER
+1042 GAAER

-1062 NGDPIHGFSY
+1062 NGVPIHGFSY
-1072 EEICE
+1072 EEVCQ
-1077 YVGRLPTSIT
+1077 YVRGLPTSIT
-1087 LDIQKAVAATNQCAN
+1087 LDIQKAVAATNRFAN

-1119 LMIEEERSFANH
+1119 ILMIEEERSFANH

-1139 PDYVAEGTTL
+1139 PDYVAEGTAL
-1149 PSDAKTSATQAD
+1149 PSDAKTNAAPAD
-1161 SSETSYAQDQEPLH
+1161 SFESSYAQD
-1175 GGNPDYMAE
+1175 
-1184 GTTLPSDAKTSATQA
+1184 S
-1199 DSSETSYAQDQEPL
+1199 
-1213 HGGNPDYVA
+1213 
-1222 EGTTLPS
+1222 
-1229 DAKTSATQADSS
+1229 
-1241 ETSYAQDQEPLH
+1241 
-1253 GGNPDYVAEGTTLP
+1253 
-1267 SDAKTSATQADS
+1267 
-1279 SETSYA
+1279 
-1285 QDQEPLHGGNPDYV
+1285 
-1299 AEGTTLPSDAKTSAT
+1299 
-1314 QADSSETS
+1314 
-1322 YAQDQE
+1322 
-1328 PLHRGNPDY
+1328 
-1337 VAEGTTSPSDA
+1337 
-1348 KTSAIQADSSET
+1348 
-1360 SYAQDTVVPLR
+1360 TVVPLR
-1371 DMDDFL
+1371 DTDDFL

-1382 SDEKDAAK
+1382 SDEQDAK
-1390 GLFIGD
+1390 CSFIRD
-1396 RCACEDADGRGEDS
+1396 RCAREDADGRGEDS
-1410 CSHSGTDIIKND
+1410 CSHSGADIMKND

-1427 LNDATNTQEILGFS
+1427 LNDATNTQEMLGFS

-1480 VHTDPKSMY
+1480 VNTVPKSMY

-1541 QQFPQEQLVPPTS
+1541 QEFPQEQLVPPTP

-1565 SNGVLQTEI
+1565 SSGVLQTEI
-1574 KAEIGSLEESSG
+1574 KAEIGSLEGSSG
-1586 AALLEKPHSPRHF
+1586 TALLEKPHSPRHF
-1599 GTEQVALSTAFP
+1599 GAEQVAPSTAFP
-1611 SPSQVSPSGIDRLDH
+1611 SSSQVSPSGIDRLDH
-1626 SGAVCSVHD
+1626 SGAVCSFHD
-1635 NGPLRGG
+1635 DGPLRRGE
-1642 QRISMEGKES
+1642 RISMGSKER
-1652 LVGACEASKRDAQD
+1652 LAGACEATKRDAQD
-1666 MHLCITKTINGWDCN
+1666 MHLCMAKTINGWDCN
-1681 LLDKDQPD
+1681 LLDKDQSNM
-1689 KKEPLHTENDLAAD
+1689 KEPLHTENDLAAD
-1703 DGSHAAGCS
+1703 DGSHTAGCN
-1712 SALTKKGTSDSGHLN
+1712 SAPTKKGTSDVSHLN
-1727 KPDSHPVN
+1727 KPDSPPVN

-1757 KAAAAAAHELP
+1757 KAAAAHELP

-1777 KCPNVKTQSPG
+1777 KCPNVKIQSSG
-1788 QCKMSTVVAQSPSS
+1788 QCKVSTVVPHSPSS

-1841 KPKTQLDAPSAAP
+1841 KSKTQSDAPSAAP
-1854 AKTGSPDSKKSPLP
+1854 AKTGSPDPKKASLP

-1902 ILQQDEENKPCL
+1902 ILQQDEENKPCS

-1919 LPLPLPNGDRSSVK
+1919 SPLPLSNGDRSSVK
-1933 AKKDKS
+1933 ARKDKPM
-1939 ISSLELGDSG
+1939 SSLELGDSG
-1949 TAENPAEE
+1949 TEENPAEE
-1957 KDAEVTDQRGT
+1957 KDAEVTGQVVLNNDTRGT
-1968 SDEYHTRENPSQII
+1968 SDQHHTRENPSQIN
-1982 TDSETTVLSN
+1982 TDSETTLLSN
-1992 RTENHGLSTSL
+1992 RTENRGL
-2003 LNRNGREI
+2003 LNHDGCEI
-2011 KPLGLDNP
+2011 KPSGLDNP
-2019 EPFKKESSSCLCS
+2019 EPFKKESSSLLCS
-2032 PTQQRQPGQEI
+2032 PTQQPQPGQEI

-2057 PPSSLI
+2057 PPPSLV
-2063 PELPLREEEGHTRL
+2063 PELPLEKEEGHARF
-2077 ASQPENNVQNIE
+2077 ASKPESNVQNIRQSTAE
-2089 EENNNALKPVTR
+2089 EENMHNALKPVTR
-2101 TYSVPAQLSNHLR
+2101 TYSVPTQLSNHLR

-2132 NVSCEKHPH
+2132 NVSGEKYPP
-2141 SEMGMLKMVHLS
+2141 SELGMLKIVHLS
-2153 LMNGTKDGTET
+2153 LMNGTKDGIET
-2164 PLSAPKSNH
+2164 PHSAPKSNS
-2173 QELPLTNSSSRIADK
+2173 QELPSTNSSSSRIADK

-2197 YYELNWPHDPIS
+2197 YYELNWPHDPVS

-2228 PLVKAIDIPSTSLGS
+2228 PLVKAIDIHSTSFGS
-2243 KLPVGRRLS
+2243 KLPIGRRLS

-2271 RSLSSHCESETPAP
+2271 RSLSSYCESETPAP
-2285 AQMTKSSTSVALM
+2285 AHMTKSSTSAALM
-2298 QLQQNPS
+2298 QLPQNPS
-2305 ENSKDDAHHLEKGER
+2305 ENSKEDAYCLEKGER
-2320 CGALGGPN
+2320 CGALAGPN
-2328 CLMPSTPTVR
+2328 CLPPSTPTVR

-2349 APLCRS
+2349 APLSRS

-2412 GPSSLVSASRQH
+2412 GLSSLVSASRQH
-2424 SKESSPWNSSCGT
+2424 SKDSSPWNSSCGT

-2443 DEMLQHDTDPNKTH
+2443 DEVLQHDADPNKTH

-2481 VLSSVTTKCDLLSLL
+2481 VLSSVTTKCDLPSLL

-2508 ILFVVLNKEEGSGLG
+2508 VLFVVLNKEEGSGLG

-2593 KKERGGQ
+2593 KKERGGE
-2600 KLSPAR
+2600 KLSPAG

-2612 GRKSLG
+2612 GRKSLV
-2618 TATVGSPAGTNGELG
+2618 TATVGRATGTNGELG

-2692 KSLLGLMHYDAWNL
+2692 KSLLGLMHYDAWNI

>member
-1 MPITPENAA
+1 MPITPENAV

-25 EEVEEPEHRL
+25 EGVEEPEHRL

-196 SSNEPKARPTSE
+196 SNEPKARPTSE

-229 PPGGKESKGNKGSKS
+229 PPGGKEGKGNKGGKG

-260 DGLRPEASST
+260 DGLHPEASST

-275 DRLQRAD
+275 DRLQKAD

-309 QEPDLT
+309 QEGAEEDFLSYPSTSLPDLISTCSAQDAAPWTDNKENEEPEEEEEEDKGKTLVPEVLEPEPDLT
-315 DLGNSAD
+315 DPDNPAD

-328 SKENCQTLGG
+328 SKENCQSPTLGG

-351 ARLES
+351 TRLES

-362 LTVENGDVNYEI
+362 LTVENGDVNFEI
-374 AIKYSRGGRKH
+374 AMKYSRGGRKH

-403 KSTRSLSAAQVEYPC
+403 KSTRSLSAAQVEYPW

-481 VNGESLQGLTHQKAI
+481 VNGESLQGLTHQEAI

-519 LTPCPMPTLLSRSS
+519 LTPCPTPTLLSRSS
-533 LPSSSAS
+533 SPSSTAS

-545 PGCEDADVST
+545 PGCEDGDVAP

-617 DQMLE
+617 DQILE
-622 AYSVSLRH
+622 ADSVSLRH

-637 AVLSECGPGPVSL
+637 AILSECGPGPVSL

-669 ARTTTQRESK
+669 ARTTQRESK
-679 DTSSPHTTG
+679 DASSPHTTG

-695 PSVKSKQAEAS
+695 PSVKSKQTEAS

-728 IEFPQYFLQDGA
+728 TEFSQYFLQDGA
-740 SQLPL
+740 SQLSL

-763 GSSSVDECF
+763 GSSSLDECF

-783 GICESP
+783 GICDSP
-789 RSGNNSPGPINKQRE
+789 SSGNNSPGPFNKQRD

-850 QGGPRPKGQ
+850 QRGPRPKGQ

-875 QGGATNL
+875 KGGATNP

-897 GFRDSSDSAAEHTTD
+897 GFRDSSDIAAEHAAD
-912 SPFLPVKSFDYAN
+912 SPFLPVKSFDYTN
-925 VPELHPEHQSL
+925 VPELHPGHLSL

-980 ASDRASGRML
+980 ASNRASGRML
-990 PHLQKSETQESPLGQ
+990 PHLRKSETQESPLGQ
-1005 SHPEAVTLTRNENEL
+1005 SHPEAVTLTRNENES
-1020 FGLDLQIHAIPL
+1020 FGLDLEIHAIPL

-1042 GVAER
+1042 GAAER

-1062 NGDPIHGFSY
+1062 NGVPIHGFSY
-1072 EEICE
+1072 EEVCQ
-1077 YVGRLPTSIT
+1077 YVRGLPTSIT
-1087 LDIQKAVAATNQCAN
+1087 LDIQKAVAATNRFAN

-1108 ADEAVQRNPSN
+1108 VDEAVQRNPSN
-1119 LMIEEERSFANH
+1119 ILMIKEERSFANH

-1139 PDYVAEGTTL
+1139 PDYVAEGTAL
-1149 PSDAKTSATQAD
+1149 PSDAKTNAALAD
-1161 SSETSYAQDQEPLH
+1161 SFETSYAQD
-1175 GGNPDYMAE
+1175 
-1184 GTTLPSDAKTSATQA
+1184 S
-1199 DSSETSYAQDQEPL
+1199 
-1213 HGGNPDYVA
+1213 
-1222 EGTTLPS
+1222 
-1229 DAKTSATQADSS
+1229 
-1241 ETSYAQDQEPLH
+1241 
-1253 GGNPDYVAEGTTLP
+1253 
-1267 SDAKTSATQADS
+1267 
-1279 SETSYA
+1279 
-1285 QDQEPLHGGNPDYV
+1285 
-1299 AEGTTLPSDAKTSAT
+1299 
-1314 QADSSETS
+1314 
-1322 YAQDQE
+1322 
-1328 PLHRGNPDY
+1328 
-1337 VAEGTTSPSDA
+1337 
-1348 KTSAIQADSSET
+1348 
-1360 SYAQDTVVPLR
+1360 TVVPLR
-1371 DMDDFL
+1371 DMDDSL

-1382 SDEKDAAK
+1382 SGGKDAK
-1390 GLFIGD
+1390 CSFIRD
-1396 RCACEDADGRGEDS
+1396 RCAREDADGRAEDS
-1410 CSHSGTDIIKND
+1410 CSHS
-1422 LPGRT
+1422 
-1427 LNDATNTQEILGFS
+1427 DATNTQEILGFS

-1480 VHTDPKSMY
+1480 VNTAPKSMY

-1541 QQFPQEQLVPPTS
+1541 QHFPQEQLVPTTP

-1574 KAEIGSLEESSG
+1574 KAEIGLPEESSG
-1586 AALLEKPHSPRHF
+1586 TALLEKPHSPRHF
-1599 GTEQVALSTAFP
+1599 GAEQVAPSTAFP
-1611 SPSQVSPSGIDRLDH
+1611 SPPQVSPSGIDRLDH
-1626 SGAVCSVHD
+1626 SGAVCSFQD
-1635 NGPLRGG
+1635 NGPLRRGE
-1642 QRISMEGKES
+1642 RLSMESKER
-1652 LVGACEASKRDAQD
+1652 LAGACEASKRDAQD
-1666 MHLCITKTINGWDCN
+1666 MHLGMTKTINGWDCN
-1681 LLDKDQPD
+1681 LLDKDQPN

-1703 DGSHAAGCS
+1703 DGSHTFGCN
-1712 SALTKKGTSDSGHLN
+1712 SAPTKKETSDSGHLN
-1727 KPDSHPVN
+1727 KPDSHSVN

-1757 KAAAAAAHELP
+1757 KAAAAHELP

-1777 KCPNVKTQSPG
+1777 KFPNVKIQSSG
-1788 QCKMSTVVAQSPSS
+1788 QCKVSTVVPHSPSS

-1841 KPKTQLDAPSAAP
+1841 KSKTLSDAPSAAP
-1854 AKTGSPDSKKSPLP
+1854 AKIGSPDPKKASLP

-1919 LPLPLPNGDRSSVK
+1919 SPLPLSNGDGSSVK
-1933 AKKDKS
+1933 AKKDKP
-1939 ISSLELGDSG
+1939 ISSLELGGSG

-1957 KDAEVTDQRGT
+1957 KDAQVTDQVVLNNDTRGT
-1968 SDEYHTRENPSQII
+1968 FGEHHIRENHSQIN

-1992 RTENHGLSTSL
+1992 RTENRGLSTGL
-2003 LNRNGREI
+2003 LNHDGCEI

-2019 EPFKKESSSCLCS
+2019 EPFKKESSIRLGS
-2032 PTQQRQPGQEI
+2032 PAQQPQPGQEI

-2063 PELPLREEEGHTRL
+2063 PELPLEKEEGHTRL
-2077 ASQPENNVQNIE
+2077 ASQPESNVQNIRQSTVE
-2089 EENNNALKPVTR
+2089 EENIHNALKPVTR

-2132 NVSCEKHPH
+2132 NVSGEKYPH
-2141 SEMGMLKMVHLS
+2141 SELGMLKIVHLS
-2153 LMNGTKDGTET
+2153 LMNGTKDGVET
-2164 PLSAPKSNH
+2164 PHSAPKSNS
-2173 QELPLTNSSSRIADK
+2173 QELPSTNSSSSRIADK

-2228 PLVKAIDIPSTSLGS
+2228 PLVKAIDIHSTSLGS
-2243 KLPVGRRLS
+2243 KLPIGRRLS

-2271 RSLSSHCESETPAP
+2271 RSLSSYCESETLSPT
-2285 AQMTKSSTSVALM
+2285 QMTKSSTSVALM
-2298 QLQQNPS
+2298 QLPQNHS
-2305 ENSKDDAHHLEKGER
+2305 ESSKDDAHHLEKGER
-2320 CGALGGPN
+2320 CSALGGPN
-2328 CLMPSTPTVR
+2328 CLPPSTPTIR

-2349 APLCRS
+2349 APLSRS

-2406 SLNECP
+2406 SLNECL
-2412 GPSSLVSASRQH
+2412 GLSSLVSASRQH

-2443 DEMLQHDTDPNKTH
+2443 DEVLQHDADPNMTH

-2508 ILFVVLNKEEGSGLG
+2508 VLFVVLNKEEGSGLG

-2593 KKERGGQ
+2593 KKERGGE
-2600 KLSPAR
+2600 KRSPAG

-2612 GRKSLG
+2612 GRKSLV
-2618 TATVGSPAGTNGELG
+2618 TATVGRATGTNGEGG

-2663 LLIKRIFKGGAAEQA
+2663 LLVKRIFKGGAAEQA

-2692 KSLLGLMHYDAWNL
+2692 KSLLGLMHYDAWNI